1 MEDWRTFVDQHNTE
15 QFKRVSARNK
25 VNRAKLKGPACLG
38 RRSMAVTRHQM
49 AMERNLTSDAEIGR
63 GDVYLRAHTSKDKV
77 VQYPDLVQKL
87 DELYSSNPASK
98 MTGVDD
104 ALTQLVG
111 SDSRG
116 RMRGLGCSISKTGLK
131 KSTPARS
138 KLHNMAKEREGLAQE
153 ILEIKKSL
161 IDIKSWVGMHQEAQS
176 GQNLPSPPVAK
187 STQGSSPDTIY
198 IGKKCELLG
207 WGLRGVVARGQVHEV
222 SPNAIVHCEPLA
234 EGAFVVILTEIIHP
248 DAPLWKE
255 DGFASTLGEAGPGSL
270 VQWGKQSM
278 RFL

>member
-176 GQNLPSPPVAK
+176 G
-187 STQGSSPDTIY
+187 
-198 IGKKCELLG
+198 
-207 WGLRGVVARGQVHEV
+207 
-222 SPNAIVHCEPLA
+222 
-234 EGAFVVILTEIIHP
+234 
-248 DAPLWKE
+248 
-255 DGFASTLGEAGPGSL
+255 
-270 VQWGKQSM
+270 
-278 RFL
+278 

>member
-1 MEDWRTFVDQHNTE
+1 MV
-15 QFKRVSARNK
+15 
-25 VNRAKLKGPACLG
+25 
-38 RRSMAVTRHQM
+38 VTRHQM

-161 IDIKSWVGMHQEAQS
+161 IDIKS
-176 GQNLPSPPVAK
+176 
-187 STQGSSPDTIY
+187 
-198 IGKKCELLG
+198 
-207 WGLRGVVARGQVHEV
+207 
-222 SPNAIVHCEPLA
+222 
-234 EGAFVVILTEIIHP
+234 
-248 DAPLWKE
+248 
-255 DGFASTLGEAGPGSL
+255 
-270 VQWGKQSM
+270 
-278 RFL
+278 

>member
-1 MEDWRTFVDQHNTE
+1 
-15 QFKRVSARNK
+15 
-25 VNRAKLKGPACLG
+25 
-38 RRSMAVTRHQM
+38 
-49 AMERNLTSDAEIGR
+49 
-63 GDVYLRAHTSKDKV
+63 
-77 VQYPDLVQKL
+77 
-87 DELYSSNPASK
+87 

-138 KLHNMAKEREGLAQE
+138 KLHNMAKEKEGLAQE

-187 STQGSSPDTIY
+187 STQGSSVCNYNFANVISLQLY
-198 IGKKCELLG
+198 YKC
-207 WGLRGVVARGQVHEV
+207 
-222 SPNAIVHCEPLA
+222 
-234 EGAFVVILTEIIHP
+234 
-248 DAPLWKE
+248 
-255 DGFASTLGEAGPGSL
+255 
-270 VQWGKQSM
+270 
-278 RFL
+278 

>member
-1 MEDWRTFVDQHNTE
+1 MEDWRIFVDQHNTE

-104 ALTQLVG
+104 ALTQICQSQNDMSKV
-111 SDSRG
+111 
-116 RMRGLGCSISKTGLK
+116 LGDQSFLSSILASLPGVNPNDPSVKDLLASLQGQTEQK
-131 KSTPARS
+131 KDED
-138 KLHNMAKEREGLAQE
+138 K
-153 ILEIKKSL
+153 
-161 IDIKSWVGMHQEAQS
+161 
-176 GQNLPSPPVAK
+176 PP
-187 STQGSSPDTIY
+187 
-198 IGKKCELLG
+198 
-207 WGLRGVVARGQVHEV
+207 
-222 SPNAIVHCEPLA
+222 N
-234 EGAFVVILTEIIHP
+234 
-248 DAPLWKE
+248 E
-255 DGFASTLGEAGPGSL
+255 DE
-270 VQWGKQSM
+270 K
-278 RFL
+278 